1 MQYNIGGVLN
11 IIIKSVNRVYSCKPL
26 FVGDLHVAANVGG
39 RGVARWGGLGGG
51 WCSKTSSITAEQ
63 EYKLWSG
70 LALSYFIFEQ
80 KGFELLTYEKTFGE
94 RWKHNSLPQAN

>member
-1 MQYNIGGVLN
+1 M
-11 IIIKSVNRVYSCKPL
+11 
-26 FVGDLHVAANVGG
+26 GDIHVAANMGG
-39 RGVARWGGLGGG
+39 REIAGWGGG
-51 WCSKTSSITAEQ
+51 WFSKTSSITAEQ

>member
-1 MQYNIGGVLN
+1 MLLQMW
-11 IIIKSVNRVYSCKPL
+11 
-26 FVGDLHVAANVGG
+26 VGG
-39 RGVARWGGLGGG
+39 GLLDGGGLGGG
-51 WCSKTSSITAEQ
+51 WCRKTSSITAEQ

-94 RWKHNSLPQAN
+94 RWKHNSFPQAN